1 MDNFLD
7 RYQIPKINQDQL
19 DHLNSPIIPKDIK
32 GVIEILPIKKKAQ
45 DQIVLVQNSIRLS
58 KKT

>member
-7 RYQIPKINQDQL
+7 RYQAPKLNQNQIN
-19 DHLNSPIIPKDIK
+19 HLNSPIIPKETEAIIK
-32 GVIEILPIKKKAQ
+32 SLLTTKSPGSG
-45 DQIVLVQNSIRLS
+45 LVQDIRPL